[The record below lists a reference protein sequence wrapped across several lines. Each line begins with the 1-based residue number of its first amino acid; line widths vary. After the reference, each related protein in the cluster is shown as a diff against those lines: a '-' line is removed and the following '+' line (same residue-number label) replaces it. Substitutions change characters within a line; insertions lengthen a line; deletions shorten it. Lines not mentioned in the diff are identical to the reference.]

1 MTNPSR
7 IIILL
12 AVSGTLTILAAAA
25 SAQGTAGT
33 APPNPGREMVVS
45 KCFQCHTDSMFRD
58 QRQDRRAWEAT
69 IYRMMG
75 RGGLWTADE
84 RKLMADYLAVDFG
97 PQAKSAV
104 QPK

>member
-1 MTNPSR
+1 MTKPNR
-7 IIILL
+7 MFLL
-12 AVSGTLTILAAAA
+12 LVGGATAMLAAVAH
-25 SAQGTAGT
+25 AQSSPA
-33 APPNPGREMVVS
+33 APPNPGRELVVS

-75 RGGLWTADE
+75 RGGLWTPDE
-84 RKLMADYLAVDFG
+84 RKLMADYLAADFG